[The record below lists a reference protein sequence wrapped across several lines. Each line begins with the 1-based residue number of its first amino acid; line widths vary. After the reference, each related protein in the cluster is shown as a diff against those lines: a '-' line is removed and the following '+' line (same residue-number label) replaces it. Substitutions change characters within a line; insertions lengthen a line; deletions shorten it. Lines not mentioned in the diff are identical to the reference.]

1 MFTIELT
8 YLNSLHT
15 YLGRT
20 KLKYALLYADFN
32 VINYLY
38 NSKLN
43 LNNPNII
50 LYPDSTAIYIAM
62 KLFTSCKYSKLV
74 STDLLDQSLQEFI
87 RNKNSL
93 FFFGDSNDVVKR
105 AVEKLKSINPD
116 INISGFC
123 SGYSYSDEETIKQIN
138 LSNAEIL
145 FVGLGAGRQEKW
157 IVENYDRL
165 NCKLII
171 SCGGWFQFLSGSR
184 RRAPKLLRKIQLE
197 WLYKFISEFPRVWK
211 RYLLGV
217 LQFYFRI
224 ITKRIF
230 IIIKK

>member
-8 YLNSLHT
+8 NLNSLHNFF
-15 YLGRT
+15 RRA

-38 NSKLN
+38 DSKLY

-50 LYPDSTAIYIAM
+50 LYPDSTAVHWAVQ
-62 KLFTSCKYSKLV
+62 LFTSYKYSKLV

-87 RNKNSL
+87 KNKNSL
-93 FFFGDSNDVVKR
+93 FFFGDSDDVLKR
-105 AVEKLKSINPD
+105 AVGKLRSINPD

-123 SGYSYSDEETIKQIN
+123 SGYNYSNEELIRQIN
-138 LSNAEIL
+138 LSSAEIL

-157 IVENYDRL
+157 IADNFEKL
-165 NCKLII
+165 NCRLIL
-171 SCGGWFQFLSGSR
+171 SCGGWFQYLSCDK
-184 RRAPKLLRKIQLE
+184 RRAPKWLRKIQLE
-197 WLYKFISEFPRVWK
+197 WLYKLISEFPRVWK

-224 ITKRIF
+224 ITKRIL
-230 IIIKK
+230 IIINK